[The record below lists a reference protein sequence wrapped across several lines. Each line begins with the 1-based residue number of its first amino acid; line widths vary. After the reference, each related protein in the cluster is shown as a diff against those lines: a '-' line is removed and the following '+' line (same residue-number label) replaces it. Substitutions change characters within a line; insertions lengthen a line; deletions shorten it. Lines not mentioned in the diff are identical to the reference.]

1 MNGPPT
7 TIFVCVNCCGEASTA
22 KRPGAALY
30 EAVAAEL
37 ATNSRADL
45 VVQPV
50 ECLSVCKRPCTI
62 AYTAENKWTYVVG
75 DLDAVTNVGDI
86 VTGAMRH
93 AESANGIVP
102 WRERPIP
109 IRRGV
114 VARVPPLSFRPGDP
128 R

>member
-1 MNGPPT
+1 MSGPPP
-7 TIFVCVNCCGEASTA
+7 TIFVCVNCCGDDATG
-22 KRPGAALY
+22 KRSGTVLY

-37 ATNSRADL
+37 AARAGADL
-45 VVQPV
+45 IVQPV

-62 AYTAENKWTYVVG
+62 AYTAENKWTYVIG
-75 DLDAVTNVGDI
+75 DLGVDANVGDI
-86 VTGAMRH
+86 VTGAARH
-93 AESANGIVP
+93 AESATGIVP

-114 VARVPPLSFRPGDP
+114 VARVPPLSFKPGDP

>member
-7 TIFVCVNCCGEASTA
+7 TIFVCVNCCGDDTEG
-22 KRPGAALY
+22 KRPGTVLY
-30 EAVAAEL
+30 EAVASEV
-37 ATNSRADL
+37 ATRSGNDL
-45 VVQPV
+45 IVQPV

-62 AYTAENKWTYVVG
+62 AYAAENKWTYVVG
-75 DLDAVTNVGDI
+75 DLGVDANVGDI

-93 AESANGIVP
+93 AESSNGIVP
-102 WRERPIP
+102 WHERPVP

-114 VARVPPLSFRPGDP
+114 VARVPPLTFKPGDP